1 MMRTIRTPAVWM
13 LVLGLLFVLVGF
25 SSPARAVTAME
36 LLEVTGI
43 LDRVEPMEEGGES
56 ITLNVSGKEASGP
69 LDPGCRF
76 MDERGRPVEK
86 NDFLRRYM
94 KRIVTLELEAESGV
108 VVSCRVGA

>member
-1 MMRTIRTPAVWM
+1 MRMRSLGIVTAVLLLTLMVGGQPAH
-13 LVLGLLFVLVGF
+13 
-25 SSPARAVTAME
+25 AVAAME